1 MRFSKSTTPLLQAR
15 PLVLSSL
22 FCDEQDTGKRHK
34 VLKLPPTTTGYQ
46 VSNRKVFQI
55 VCHVLLYRAFG
66 MQGVISIKTL
76 TELARMR
83 KAGIKLVLITGAR
96 VSTLLQRMAYLPAAD
111 AYICE
116 NGGRIFYPDNTLP
129 LALPI
134 AEDVQWRNKHN
145 ATGMVFISTP
155 KNTSAMLGW
164 LLLLM
169 ACTSA

>member
-1 MRFSKSTTPLLQAR
+1 MLEVA
-15 PLVLSSL
+15 
-22 FCDEQDTGKRHK
+22 
-34 VLKLPPTTTGYQ
+34 
-46 VSNRKVFQI
+46 
-55 VCHVLLYRAFG
+55 CHLLLYHILAV
-66 MQGVISIKTL
+66 QGVISIKTL

-83 KAGIKLVLITGAR
+83 KGGIKLVLITGAR

-134 AEDVQWRNKHN
+134 AEDIQWRNKHN
-145 ATGMVFISTP
+145 ATGMDLNRAP
-155 KNTSAMLGW
+155 KEASAMLDQ

-169 ACTSA
+169 LRTSALYVYATSRIARSGPCTPNKCAAAID